1 MLKNVIIK
9 LSYNRGESMTNL
21 NNMEEFNKVF
31 EEAFEKESEE
41 INAQLS
47 QKILLALVGDVNSGK
62 SSTINKLM
70 NEEIA
75 MVGAKPGETVDIK
88 EIPYKENIV
97 FVDTPGLDD
106 VHKENSNVTLEYYK
120 NADIILFFLN
130 AAGTVLSDNEL
141 KNLKDISKTNNDIVI
156 VLNKIDAADDVPSL
170 VKYIEDKTY
179 NQYPIA
185 PISSKTGENIE
196 MLQKHLLDLLR
207 KKSKDILLGKHLKN
221 RSSVA
226 NKWIVGAGA
235 SAAAVGASPIPG
247 SDIIPITGIQ
257 VGMMLKL
264 ATLYDKPLSK
274 DNAKELILATIVGN
288 IGKSVFRQIV
298 KFVPGAG
305 SAIGASVAGAT
316 TLALGHAVK
325 YMYENNI
332 EINAEQL
339 KSIYSM
345 FLEKQKN

>member
-1 MLKNVIIK
+1 
-9 LSYNRGESMTNL
+9 MTNPI
-21 NNMEEFNKVF
+21 NMEEFDGAF
-31 EEAFEKESEE
+31 EKAFEKESEE
-41 INAQLS
+41 INDQLS
-47 QKILLALVGDVNSGK
+47 QKILLALVGDVNCGK

-70 NEEIA
+70 NEEITT
-75 MVGAKPGETVDIK
+75 VGAKPGETVEIK
-88 EIPYKENIV
+88 KIPYKENII

-106 VHKENSNVTLEYYK
+106 VHKDNSDITLEYYK

-141 KNLKDISKTNNDIVI
+141 KNLTEISKKNKDIVI

-170 VKYIEDKTY
+170 VQYIKDKTY

-185 PISSKTGENIE
+185 AISSKTGENIE
-196 MLQKHLLDLLR
+196 LLQKHLLDILR
-207 KKSKDILLGKHLKN
+207 KKSKDILLGKHLKDKN
-221 RSSVA
+221 SVA
-226 NKWIVGAGA
+226 NKWIVTAGV

-288 IGKSVFRQIV
+288 VGKSVFRQVI

-316 TLALGHAVK
+316 TIALGYSIK
-325 YMYENNI
+325 YMYENDI

-339 KSIYSM
+339 KSIHSM
-345 FLEKQKN
+345 FLEKQKI

>member
-1 MLKNVIIK
+1 
-9 LSYNRGESMTNL
+9 MTNPI
-21 NNMEEFNKVF
+21 NMEEFDGAF
-31 EEAFEKESEE
+31 EQAFEKESEE
-41 INAQLS
+41 INSQLS
-47 QKILLALVGDVNSGK
+47 QKILLALVGDVNCGK

-70 NEEIA
+70 NEEITT
-75 MVGAKPGETVDIK
+75 VGAKPGETVEIK
-88 EIPYKENIV
+88 KIPYKENII

-106 VHKENSNVTLEYYK
+106 VHKDNSDITLEYYK

-141 KNLKDISKTNNDIVI
+141 KNLTEISKKNKDIVI

-170 VKYIEDKTY
+170 VQYIKDKTY

-185 PISSKTGENIE
+185 AISSKTGENIE
-196 MLQKHLLDLLR
+196 LLQKHLLDILR
-207 KKSKDILLGKHLKN
+207 KKSKDILLGKHLKDKN
-221 RSSVA
+221 SVA
-226 NKWIVGAGA
+226 NKWIVTAGV

-288 IGKSVFRQIV
+288 VGKSVFRQVI

-316 TLALGHAVK
+316 TIALGYSIK
-325 YMYENNI
+325 YMYENDI

-339 KSIYSM
+339 KSIHSM
-345 FLEKQKN
+345 FLEKQKI